1 MHLKRFSPSASPAC
15 GRPSAA
21 NVKLLPPNP
30 PESGKLPWGF
40 SQTKKAC
47 DEYGDMVPVCSV
59 FSLGGP
65 MRRAFAIVLLMTMFE
80 SCLAIA
86 STCTSRDGQ
95 KYCTCE
101 YNQQCTSSE
110 NACACT
116 IGAFESQTPVLAP
129 PPPRSSPY
137 PVIPLPNLPRR
148 EPAPTPPIS
157 PPAAPTN
164 VDNDER
170 APTEYVQLAKTAI
183 AAGRLGAAI
192 ELIDKGQTRL
202 LDRSV
207 ALNKTFDP
215 ITDESIKQLSLAK
228 QALLSKNRERAEK
241 SLDAAIA
248 AMRQ

>member
-1 MHLKRFSPSASPAC
+1 
-15 GRPSAA
+15 
-21 NVKLLPPNP
+21 
-30 PESGKLPWGF
+30 
-40 SQTKKAC
+40 
-47 DEYGDMVPVCSV
+47 
-59 FSLGGP
+59 
-65 MRRAFAIVLLMTMFE
+65 MRRAFAIVLLMTMCE
-80 SCLAIA
+80 NYLAFA

-101 YNQQCTSSE
+101 YNQECTSSE
-110 NACACT
+110 NSCACT
-116 IGAFESQTPVLAP
+116 RGALESQTPVLVP
-129 PPPRSSPY
+129 PPARSSPY
-137 PVIPLPNLPRR
+137 PAIRLPSLPRR
-148 EPAPTPPIS
+148 EPAPTTPVP
-157 PPAAPTN
+157 PPAAAPNN

-241 SLDAAIA
+241 SLDAALA
-248 AMRQ
+248 AMQ

>member
-1 MHLKRFSPSASPAC
+1 VPASSIFQC
-15 GRPSAA
+15 GERH
-21 NVKLLPPNP
+21 
-30 PESGKLPWGF
+30 
-40 SQTKKAC
+40 
-47 DEYGDMVPVCSV
+47 
-59 FSLGGP
+59 
-65 MRRAFAIVLLMTMFE
+65 RRRVFAIVLLITMFE
-80 SCLAIA
+80 SYRAIA
-86 STCTSRDGQ
+86 GMCSSRDGQ

-101 YNQQCTSSE
+101 YNQVCTSSD
-110 NACACT
+110 NSCACT
-116 IGAFESQTPVLAP
+116 GGSVEPKTPVLAP
-129 PPPRSSPY
+129 PLPRPSQL
-137 PVIPLPNLPRR
+137 PVIRIPSLIRR
-148 EPAPTPPIS
+148 EPAPATPA
-157 PPAAPTN
+157 PAAPGD

-241 SLDAAIA
+241 SLDAALA
-248 AMRQ
+248 AMK